1 MTDLANHLSLFLREH
16 LPRDRGASRHTVDN
30 YAHSF
35 RLLVTFVASEIGKR
49 PHALSIA
56 DLDAPMILRFL
67 DHIEND
73 RGNKPRTRNARL
85 AAIKSFFRYL
95 EWRAPDRLD
104 LVKRV
109 QAIPAKTYDK
119 ALIDYLSR
127 SELQAILDTPDRR
140 TVGGLRD
147 RAMLHLAYAGGLR
160 ASELVQLQ
168 VQDLEQPGMT
178 DVRILGKGRRERV
191 LPLWAETRSVLRD
204 WLTVRPDAS
213 NTHLFV
219 NARHQPMSRHGF
231 ANRLRVH
238 VAKATR
244 RAPTLSSKTVTPH
257 VMRHSCAMHILEATG
272 DIRKV
277 ALWLGHSSIQT
288 TEMYLRVDPAEK
300 LDVLHASAPP
310 AIRKGSFTGVSD
322 RLISMLSDVHSRPV
336 TRSKPPIT

>member
-119 ALIDYLSR
+119 R
-127 SELQAILDTPDRR
+127 
-140 TVGGLRD
+140 
-147 RAMLHLAYAGGLR
+147 
-160 ASELVQLQ
+160 
-168 VQDLEQPGMT
+168 
-178 DVRILGKGRRERV
+178 
-191 LPLWAETRSVLRD
+191 
-204 WLTVRPDAS
+204 
-213 NTHLFV
+213 
-219 NARHQPMSRHGF
+219 
-231 ANRLRVH
+231 
-238 VAKATR
+238 
-244 RAPTLSSKTVTPH
+244 
-257 VMRHSCAMHILEATG
+257 
-272 DIRKV
+272 
-277 ALWLGHSSIQT
+277 
-288 TEMYLRVDPAEK
+288 
-300 LDVLHASAPP
+300 
-310 AIRKGSFTGVSD
+310 
-322 RLISMLSDVHSRPV
+322 
-336 TRSKPPIT
+336 